1 MGSAAFLEPWIPISP
16 RNLCNPSTSISD
28 NLFPP
33 DARYT
38 ILYARVE
45 SPDSYFSNF
54 IWFETLSTMPISAS
68 SKMIDV
74 PP

>member
-1 MGSAAFLEPWIPISP
+1 MGSAAFLEPWIPFSLGNRI
-16 RNLCNPSTSISD
+16 NLSNIISD

-68 SKMIDV
+68 RKTIDV

>member
-38 ILYARVE
+38 ILYARME

-68 SKMIDV
+68 KKTIDV